1 MKYHF
6 HRELDIFIQFRPFLL
21 DEQMAVASY
30 FPTHPMVFSDTNPAN
45 YCGIHPGV
53 VGFIQFGCV

>member
-21 DEQMAVASY
+21 DEKMAVASY
-30 FPTHPMVFSDTNPAN
+30 FPTHPMVFE
-45 YCGIHPGV
+45 GFIQQII
-53 VGFIQFGCV
+53 VGFIQG